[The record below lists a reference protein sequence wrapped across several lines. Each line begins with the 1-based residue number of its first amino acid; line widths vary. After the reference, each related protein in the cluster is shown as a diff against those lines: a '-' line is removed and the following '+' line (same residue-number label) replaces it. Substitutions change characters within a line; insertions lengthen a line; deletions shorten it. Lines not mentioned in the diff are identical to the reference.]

1 LKLSR
6 DEIIALITQYEK
18 EVRAY
23 RDESLKMCWYMRG
36 GLTYDEAIMLN
47 QSEREI
53 VAKIVKDNMEATKKS
68 GLPFF

>member
-1 LKLSR
+1 
-6 DEIIALITQYEK
+6 
-18 EVRAY
+18 
-23 RDESLKMCWYMRG
+23 MRG